1 MLSSRSALV
10 TAGAVL
16 ALTGCQS
23 TRAPAQPKKF
33 TVPELRTVFTVP
45 GALADLTYAMG
56 KSSEGKPAANF
67 STKALTAAG
76 GPGCAA
82 GAKQSVSPFPVGQI
96 VLSPETPAQVA
107 QETKDNP
114 DDVLGEF
121 VAKVGSGYL
130 YYLAPPAEGCAP
142 ANKTAVALQ
151 IRATKALRTAL
162 NTVRA
167 AP

>member
-10 TAGAVL
+10 AAGAVL
-16 ALTGCQS
+16 ALTGCAS
-23 TRAPAQPKKF
+23 THAPAQPKF
-33 TVPELRTVFTVP
+33 AVPELHTVFTVP

-56 KSSEGKPAANF
+56 TSSEGKPAAN

-82 GAKQSVSPFPVGQI
+82 GAKNSVSPFPMGQI

-121 VAKVGSGYL
+121 VAKVGSGYF

-151 IRATKALRTAL
+151 LRATKALRTAL
-162 NTVRA
+162 NTGRA